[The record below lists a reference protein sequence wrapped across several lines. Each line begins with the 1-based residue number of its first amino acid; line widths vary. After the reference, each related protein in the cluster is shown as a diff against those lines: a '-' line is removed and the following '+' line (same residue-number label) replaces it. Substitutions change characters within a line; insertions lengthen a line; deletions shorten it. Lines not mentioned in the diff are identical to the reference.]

1 MCSRRSRSL
10 VGAVCA
16 LLGLAGVARAE
27 DPVLVN
33 ITGPL
38 AARVGE
44 KVSFEV
50 ELVNRSGRQLNGL
63 RVVDYF
69 DKGFH
74 HAASA
79 SPIEQRGTIDM
90 APGTTRRLNLDFTL
104 DEPGRQCHRVEI
116 LDQAHN
122 YMGGAT
128 ECVQVAA
135 ATVAA
140 APQPTAAP
148 APTSAPAPTMATAP
162 APVTQPAPSV
172 APAPV
177 LAAPAPVAPTNPA
190 PISSFTTPSYTPPAY
205 TAPAPTASQ
214 PPLATAA
221 PLATSAPLLQAPA
234 PVALPQVTQPPV
246 ASPPP
251 ALQATAP
258 ALQSAPVPLATMA
271 TAPAATPTLELD
283 IAGPAEVMSGAV
295 GEFVATVHNT
305 GAVAS
310 APTKLDLSWEDA
322 FSPLEAS
329 DGYKLGT
336 SSVSWNLPA
345 IEPGG
350 QLRRQINLRPQAP
363 ASSFRD
369 SPASRACVR
378 GVLSGLSSGVM
389 VADEA
394 CTMVR
399 STTPRPRTPRE
410 AGLRLSIAD
419 LDDPVEVGAATTV
432 VCTVS
437 NNGTSPSG
445 RLDLVIVIPDQA
457 RLVGDPRPS
466 RVRIDGSTIAFDSID
481 SIPPGGAA
489 TFEMSYRLS
498 SPATAKATAILTGS
512 DLDGSLESI
521 CTTSFLSPVT
531 P

>member
-1 MCSRRSRSL
+1 MRSRRL
-10 VGAVCA
+10 CPIIGALC
-16 LLGLAGVARAE
+16 LLAGIAGAARAE

-44 KVSFEV
+44 KVTFEV
-50 ELVNRSGRQLNGL
+50 ELVNRAGRQLNGL

-79 SPIEQRGTIDM
+79 SPIEQRGTIDL
-90 APGTTRRLNLDFTL
+90 APGTTRRLNLDFAL

-135 ATVAA
+135 ATT
-140 APQPTAAP
+140 PP
-148 APTSAPAPTMATAP
+148 
-162 APVTQPAPSV
+162 PVTQPAPYT
-172 APAPV
+172 APAPI
-177 LAAPAPVAPTNPA
+177 ASPAPYTAPGYTAPAPVA
-190 PISSFTTPSYTPPAY
+190 
-205 TAPAPTASQ
+205 SQ
-214 PPLATAA
+214 PPLM
-221 PLATSAPLLQAPA
+221 APA
-234 PVALPQVTQPPV
+234 PVFAP
-246 ASPPP
+246 PPP
-251 ALQATAP
+251 APAP
-258 ALQSAPVPLATMA
+258 VVQNPLPLPVAVPQMTPSPAALQPLQTAAPPLTATA
-271 TAPAATPTLELD
+271 TAPAAVPTLELD
-283 IAGPAEVMSGAV
+283 ITGPAEATSGAV
-295 GEFVATVHNT
+295 AEFVATVRNT

-310 APTKLDLSWEDA
+310 GATTLELSWENA

-363 ASSFRD
+363 ASSYRD

-378 GVLSGLSSGVM
+378 GVLSGLSGGVM

-394 CTMVR
+394 CTLVR
-399 STTPRPRTPRE
+399 STASRPRTPRE

-419 LDDPVEVGAATTV
+419 LDDPVEVGAATTI

-437 NNGTSPSG
+437 NNGSAPSG
-445 RLDLVIVIPDQA
+445 RLDLVVVIPDQA

-466 RVRIDGSTIAFDSID
+466 RVRIDGATIAFDSIQ
-481 SIPPGGAA
+481 SIPPGGSE

-498 SPATAKATAILTGS
+498 SPASAKATAILTGS
-512 DLDGSLESI
+512 DLDGSLESV
-521 CTTSFLSPVT
+521 CTTSFLSPVS

>member
-1 MCSRRSRSL
+1 M
-10 VGAVCA
+10 VGVFC
-16 LLGLAGVARAE
+16 LLACIAGAAHAE

-44 KVSFEV
+44 KVTFEV

-135 ATVAA
+135 ATTATITQPLA
-140 APQPTAAP
+140 SPAPTAA
-148 APTSAPAPTMATAP
+148 TAP
-162 APVTQPAPSV
+162 PAVTQPAP
-172 APAPV
+172 
-177 LAAPAPVAPTNPA
+177 
-190 PISSFTTPSYTPPAY
+190 Y
-205 TAPAPTASQ
+205 TAPAPSYAAPVPSQ
-214 PPLATAA
+214 PPLM
-221 PLATSAPLLQAPA
+221 APA
-234 PVALPQVTQPPV
+234 PVFA
-246 ASPPP
+246 PPP
-251 ALQATAP
+251 APAP
-258 ALQSAPVPLATMA
+258 APVVQHSAPVAMPQMAPPATLQPLQTTVPPLTATA
-271 TAPAATPTLELD
+271 TAPAAVPTVELD
-283 IAGPAEVMSGAV
+283 IIGPAEAQSGAV
-295 GEFVATVHNT
+295 AEFIATVRNT
-305 GAVAS
+305 GAAAS
-310 APTKLDLSWEDA
+310 GATSLELSWENA

-336 SSVSWNLPA
+336 SSVSWSLPA
-345 IEPGG
+345 IDPGG

-363 ASSFRD
+363 ASSYRD
-369 SPASRACVR
+369 SPGSRACVR
-378 GVLSGLSSGVM
+378 GVLSGLSGGVM

-394 CTMVR
+394 CTLVR
-399 STTPRPRTPRE
+399 STASRPRTPRE

-419 LDDPVEVGAATTV
+419 LDDPVEVGAATTI

-437 NNGTSPSG
+437 NNGTASTG
-445 RLDLVIVIPDQA
+445 LLDLVVVIPDQA

-466 RVRIDGSTIAFDSID
+466 RVRIDGSTIAFDSIQ
-481 SIPPGGAA
+481 SIPPGGSA
-489 TFEMSYRLS
+489 TFEMAYRVSAPS
-498 SPATAKATAILTGS
+498 SAKATAILTGS
-512 DLDGSLESI
+512 ELDGSLESI
-521 CTTSFLSPVT
+521 CTTSFLSPVG

>member
-1 MCSRRSRSL
+1 MRARWFGPI
-10 VGAVCA
+10 VGVLC
-16 LLGLAGVARAE
+16 LLAGGAARAE

-50 ELVNRSGRQLNGL
+50 ELVNRSGRQLSGL

-135 ATVAA
+135 ATTAS
-140 APQPTAAP
+140 APAPLTQPAPYAAP
-148 APTSAPAPTMATAP
+148 APIANPAPSTAPSYTAP
-162 APVTQPAPSV
+162 APAPVASQPPLV

-177 LAAPAPVAPTNPA
+177 FAPPPPAPVPAPLVQQAAPTPVA
-190 PISSFTTPSYTPPAY
+190 VPQMSPPASL
-205 TAPAPTASQ
+205 APLQTTV
-214 PPLATAA
+214 PPLTAT
-221 PLATSAPLLQAPA
+221 
-234 PVALPQVTQPPV
+234 
-246 ASPPP
+246 
-251 ALQATAP
+251 ATAP
-258 ALQSAPVPLATMA
+258 
-271 TAPAATPTLELD
+271 PAVPTLELD
-283 IAGPAEVMSGAV
+283 ITGPAEAQSGAV
-295 GEFVATVHNT
+295 AEFVATVRNT

-310 APTKLDLSWEDA
+310 GGTSLELSWENA

-363 ASSFRD
+363 ASSYRD
-369 SPASRACVR
+369 SPGSRACVR
-378 GVLSGLSSGVM
+378 GVLSGLSGGVM

-394 CTMVR
+394 CSLVR
-399 STTPRPRTPRE
+399 STVSRPRTPRE

-419 LDDPVEVGAATTV
+419 LDDPVEVGAATTI

-437 NNGTSPSG
+437 NNGTGPSG
-445 RLDLVIVIPDQA
+445 RLDLVVALPDQA

-466 RVRIDGSTIAFDSID
+466 RVRIDGSTVAFDSIQ
-481 SIPPGGAA
+481 SIPPGGSE
-489 TFEMSYRLS
+489 TFEMSYRVS
-498 SPATAKATAILTGS
+498 SPSSARATAILTGS
-512 DLDGSLESI
+512 DLDGSLESA
-521 CTTSFLSPVT
+521 CTTSFLSPVA
-531 P
+531 PR